1 MKTGLEAFQI
11 KIGSTSELR
20 YMIGKEIVKMIIAIT
35 KMIEAK
41 AANVAVETEYE
52 KIRVKDFSKHVESKG
67 VNMNEDFSSW
77 PDDFEEDWE

>member
-41 AANVAVETEYE
+41 AANIAVDTEYE

>member
-1 MKTGLEAFQI
+1 
-11 KIGSTSELR
+11 
-20 YMIGKEIVKMIIAIT
+20 MIGKEIVKMIIAIT

-41 AANVAVETEYE
+41 AANIAVDTEYE

-67 VNMNEDFSSW
+67 INMSEDFSSW

>member
-1 MKTGLEAFQI
+1 MKTGLEEFQI

-41 AANVAVETEYE
+41 AANIAAETEYE